1 MMRSLMAGALVI
13 GMLASG
19 AALAGAQGQGDGRG
33 RPGGPG
39 RMGGAGRGGGM
50 PLAALNLTQ
59 AQQDAVADIRE
70 RGRADMQQI
79 QERMDR
85 EILSVLTPAQQE
97 QLKKIQAER
106 EVRRQQN
113 EVWRRPQQ

>member
-1 MMRSLMAGALVI
+1 MIRLLTAGALVI
-13 GMLASG
+13 GMLAGG
-19 AALAGAQGQGDGRG
+19 AVFAQGPQGDGRG

-39 RMGGAGRGGGM
+39 RMGGAGRGGGL

-79 QERMDR
+79 QERIDR

-97 QLKKIQAER
+97 QLKKAQAAR

-113 EVWRRPQQ
+113 QAGRRPRQ